1 MKYIKLFEQEYSV
14 FDLIAMS
21 PEDAGKVLSE
31 ECEKKNPNIE
41 LIQNI
46 LEFAPVNVNLKDEY
60 GRTALMWASI
70 LGHTEIVRMLLQ
82 RPEIDVNLQTE
93 YGSTA
98 LMIASANGHTE
109 IVRMLLEKPEILVNL
124 QNSGGMTALMYA
136 SKWGHTEIVNL
147 IRSHSNFNP
156 TA

>member
-1 MKYIKLFEQEYSV
+1 MKYIKLFEQEYSIY
-14 FDLIAMS
+14 DIIIMT
-21 PEDAGKVLSE
+21 PEIAGKVLSE

-46 LEFAPVNVNLKDEY
+46 LEFAPVN
-60 GRTALMWASI
+60 
-70 LGHTEIVRMLLQ
+70 
-82 RPEIDVNLQTE
+82 VNLQTE

-156 TA
+156 KA